1 MPDNPSDR
9 RRELVLRQQS
19 VPAVGWSKQAMEI
32 RGPLSGLAF
41 AIRAAA
47 NVRAMEVAI
56 AHARVYGQLMDVAA
70 ETMGKIQKAQDV
82 AREYAVR
89 QELSG
94 ELHGNEIERQEDR
107 LAEDK
112 HQRTLSRKRRTQ
124 ALVNADTNIL
134 LARQTL
140 RAKKKFEPLK
150 HAIGEERFKTEA
162 ARRQVG
168 AAEARLAI
176 SEAGKPDGPPQV
188 EAPSPTA
195 ELVDSRAPVVS
206 NLLEG
211 VRRQLRE
218 MRADGEDTE
227 DRTQLVADEAALERM
242 LAQLLSGK
250 G

>member
-1 MPDNPSDR
+1 
-9 RRELVLRQQS
+9 
-19 VPAVGWSKQAMEI
+19 MEI

-94 ELHGNEIERQEDR
+94 ELHGNEIERQEDK
-107 LAEDK
+107 LVEDK
-112 HQRTLSRKRRTQ
+112 HQRALSRKRRTQ
-124 ALVNADTNIL
+124 ALVNADTDIL

-162 ARRQVG
+162 VRRQVG

-176 SEAGKPDGPPQV
+176 SEAAKPEGPP
-188 EAPSPTA
+188 EAPSPIA
-195 ELVDSRAPVVS
+195 EHVDSRASVVS

-211 VRRQLRE
+211 VRRRLRE

-227 DRTQLVADEAALERM
+227 ERTQLVADEATLERV

-250 G
+250 A

>member
-9 RRELVLRQQS
+9 RRDLVVRHQS
-19 VPAVGWSKQAMEI
+19 LPAVGWSKQAMEI

-89 QELSG
+89 QELSS
-94 ELHGNEIERQEDR
+94 ELYGNEIERQEDK

-112 HQRTLSRKRRTQ
+112 HQRALSSKRRIQ
-124 ALVNADTNIL
+124 ALVNADTDIL

-176 SEAGKPDGPPQV
+176 SEAAKPVGPP

-195 ELVDSRAPVVS
+195 EHVDSRASVVS

-211 VRRQLRE
+211 VRRRLRE

-227 DRTQLVADEAALERM
+227 ERTQLVADEAALERT